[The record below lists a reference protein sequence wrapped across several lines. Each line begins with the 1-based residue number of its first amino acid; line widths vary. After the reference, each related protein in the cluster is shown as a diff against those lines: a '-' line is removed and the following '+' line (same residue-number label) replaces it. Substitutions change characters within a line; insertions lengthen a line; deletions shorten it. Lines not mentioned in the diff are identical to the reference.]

1 MFPNRLIRGLVF
13 LGAVFVVWYGLY
25 AYLHEGGE
33 SNQRRQ
39 VNQDAGNDSENR
51 SNLSPFIRRNAQTEV
66 RAASAVDDEASRD
79 KSTNTEPEIKSKKPF
94 GVFTEEEMDALGL
107 WQEERGYLNSGKN
120 VDNYAYYDMETLRVL
135 AENGDPKAQLLYG
148 RHAWMNDRNFEAA
161 KEAFINAT
169 VQGYTSSLNELGGMH
184 LNLFEQAQR
193 EEKPEAAREYLI
205 TAYAWWETGMLRGDK
220 TLYWTQN
227 AYSPK
232 KPFSEREQDVIKQ
245 RAQEI
250 YSYLSTKRNES
261 GFSEFDNHTPVVLDE
276 VFTHLMQDQ

>member
-1 MFPNRLIRGLVF
+1 MFPNRLIRSLVF
-13 LGAVFVVWYGLY
+13 LGAVFVVGYGLH
-25 AYLHEGGE
+25 AYLQEGGKN
-33 SNQRRQ
+33 NQRQ
-39 VNQDAGNDSENR
+39 LVNQDSGNDGENR
-51 SNLSPFIRRNAQTEV
+51 SNRSPFIRTAQTET
-66 RAASAVDDEASRD
+66 RAASLGDDEASRD
-79 KSTNTEPEIKSKKPF
+79 KSINIKPETKSKKPF
-94 GVFTEEEMDALGL
+94 GVFTDEEMDALGL
-107 WQEERGYLNSGKN
+107 WQEERGYLNSGRN
-120 VDNYAYYDMETLRVL
+120 VDNYAYYDVETLRVL

-227 AYSPK
+227 SYAPEE
-232 KPFSEREQDVIKQ
+232 PFSEREQDVIKQ

-250 YSYLSTKRNES
+250 YNYLNTKRSES
-261 GFSEFDNHTPVVLDE
+261 GLSEFDNHTPVVLDE